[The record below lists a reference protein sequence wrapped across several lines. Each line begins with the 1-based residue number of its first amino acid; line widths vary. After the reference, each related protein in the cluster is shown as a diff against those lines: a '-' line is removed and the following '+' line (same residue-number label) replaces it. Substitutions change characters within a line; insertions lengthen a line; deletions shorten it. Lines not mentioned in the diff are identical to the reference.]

1 MTLQKAKLFNLE
13 DDVTILKLHAS
24 NKRVSKY
31 KCMNQGSNTK
41 RNRNVQSSS
50 EIVTQLFQQLTEQTN
65 KTPVEI

>member
-1 MTLQKAKLFNLE
+1 
-13 DDVTILKLHAS
+13 
-24 NKRVSKY
+24 
-31 KCMNQGSNTK
+31 MNQGSNTK